1 MFTNDHEENQEI
13 QQGEQHEE
21 QKNQEPK
28 SQEPGYK
35 EQYLRLNADMQNF
48 KRRVDKERSEWMFI
62 AQTDIVKA
70 FFPVIDDLSRA
81 LDVTFT
87 QEVSPEIKS
96 WVDGLALM
104 QKNIEK
110 KLQELDIQEIVTT
123 GKFDPERHEAL
134 MHVDS
139 PSHQSGDIV
148 HVLSKG
154 YTFKGKVIQYAKVS
168 VAK

>member
-1 MFTNDHEENQEI
+1 MFTSDHEENQEM
-13 QQGEQHEE
+13 QQGEHQEE
-21 QKNQEPK
+21 QKNQEQK
-28 SQEPGYK
+28 SQEPDYR
-35 EQYLRLNADMQNF
+35 EQFLRLNADMQNF
-48 KRRVDKERSEWMFI
+48 KRRVDKERSEWMLI
-62 AQTDIVKA
+62 AQADIVKA

-81 LDVTFT
+81 LDVTFS
-87 QEVSPEIKS
+87 QELPPEIKS
-96 WVDGLALM
+96 WVDGLALV

-110 KLQELDIQEIVTT
+110 KLQELEIKEIVTT
-123 GKFDPERHEAL
+123 GKFDPELHEAL

-139 PSHQSGDIV
+139 ASHQSGDIV